1 MATPSSTPEGGPR
14 ARQVVVPM
22 VDLHFR
28 ALHVRGWWVSE
39 WLSSLP
45 REERQANLQARAAPI
60 PPAWQPW

>member
-1 MATPSSTPEGGPR
+1 
-14 ARQVVVPM
+14 
-22 VDLHFR
+22 
-28 ALHVRGWWVSE
+28 VRGWWVSE